1 MGGAAQEATAT
12 PAEAGAVAADPAMNE
27 LEARLNNLRRG

>member
-1 MGGAAQEATAT
+1 
-12 PAEAGAVAADPAMNE
+12 VAAPTAESKETVAATDPAVNE